1 MPSRGTIDM
10 KSEGGTVAALRVAA
24 KDRGTRHFLALLLCV
39 LAVFTLAAC
48 SGQDTDLTPRSNR
61 TIKADPAPD
70 GWVNSADGAFRI
82 KIPENYHDAF
92 ETVGGKELPDAQVI
106 LSMSSDLAL
115 NGYIPALVIDHS
127 QVVSDPKDIEAALK
141 KDDIYKDY
149 ANFTVLNPVKVEGMN
164 VLEMKWNYVY
174 QEVQMTAFLSVVSA
188 NNHSYALK
196 QDVPDYA
203 LEAYQPIIDTVLK
216 TWTWNKGV

>member
-1 MPSRGTIDM
+1 
-10 KSEGGTVAALRVAA
+10 
-24 KDRGTRHFLALLLCV
+24 
-39 LAVFTLAAC
+39 
-48 SGQDTDLTPRSNR
+48 
-61 TIKADPAPD
+61 
-70 GWVNSADGAFRI
+70 
-82 KIPENYHDAF
+82 
-92 ETVGGKELPDAQVI
+92 
-106 LSMSSDLAL
+106 MSSNLAL

-188 NNHSYALK
+188 NNRSYALK